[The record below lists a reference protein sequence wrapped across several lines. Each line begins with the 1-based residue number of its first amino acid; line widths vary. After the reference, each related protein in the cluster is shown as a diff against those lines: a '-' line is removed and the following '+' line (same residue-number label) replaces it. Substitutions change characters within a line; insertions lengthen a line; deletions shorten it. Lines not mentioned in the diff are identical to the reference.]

1 MFTLNGNIDPQ
12 YRTSGQVAKMLRISV
27 STLKRWLEDQ
37 PDLAT
42 NRTNSSGWRL
52 FTDDEVK
59 KIHEFQKFRR
69 KLGKSFKPSTLRPID
84 E

>member
-1 MFTLNGNIDPQ
+1 MLDFNINSNSQ

-42 NRTNSSGWRL
+42 FRSNSSGWRL
-52 FTDDEVK
+52 FTDDEVEK
-59 KIHEFQKFRR
+59 LRAYQKLKR
-69 KLGKSFKPSTLRPID
+69 KSGKSFKPSTLRPID
-84 E
+84 D